1 MSCSKCPA
9 AKLIAGVVP
18 QMHGS
23 YCTIEEGFIPYTESS
38 YVNFCIGEYS
48 RCTTWRDHQQKYWR
62 DKETY
67 VKQRRAEMIQS
78 DEAADAVVAGE
89 ANLED
94 MLD

>member
-1 MSCSKCPA
+1 MPCSKCPA

-23 YCTIEEGFIPYTESS
+23 FCTIEEGFIPYTESS
-38 YVNFCIGEYS
+38 YINFCIGEYS
-48 RCTTWRDHQQKYWR
+48 KCTTWRAHQQKYWR

>member
-1 MSCSKCPA
+1 MGCGKCPA

-18 QMHGS
+18 KLHGC

-38 YVNFCIGEYS
+38 YVNFCINEYS
-48 RCTTWRDHQQKYWR
+48 KCTTWRDHQQKYWR

-67 VKQRRAEMIQS
+67 VKQRRADMIQP